1 MAFAHTGKGSHDSF
15 QGETADVTFRRH
27 QWRHP
32 SKRHTVIWSL
42 AFLQLMSAADQYGDD
57 PGLYVT
63 LNEPKNST
71 IKGHYL
77 TSSLGRKYYAFQ
89 DVPFAM
95 PPLARDDLRSHNHL
109 SHGKVSTMPQKV
121 QDRVHNKWP
130 TCQCLNPRNTTKRLP
145 VFFWIHGGAFIVGS
159 GGYGMQN
166 PSYFMDEEVVVVTT
180 NYRLGILGFL
190 TTEDS
195 VIPANI
201 GLRDQRFA
209 LEWTYANIDK
219 FGGDPEDIVIG
230 GESAGAGSVGYQ
242 LLGIHE
248 KPIYTGAF
256 LASGS
261 SMSTWTYQQK
271 PKQRAFKVA
280 RKLDKNFD
288 STDSA
293 SILALLQNVT
303 SESLLRT
310 CSEEEGYVN
319 WIAVLPND
327 KHGYNPPTD
336 AIENGNFVQVPV
348 LLGFNSEESLCPI
361 HLGNSTGDFWGLAQK
376 VDDDPSQIMGA
387 MDVGHQNATQIGIGL
402 RKLYTNGLFADDIPA
417 LVRYVSDYNFITA
430 TTKHAKSASQFI
442 PTYLYEFSFK
452 SSTAK
457 NSTVPGINGTCHGED
472 LRFYW
477 KNFLVKIP
485 EKEQIIARR
494 FVRIISNFV
503 KHKNPMPHPDPLF
516 GNATWPMV
524 RPNEIKYMNFG
535 EHFKLETN
543 PRNFA
548 NIEAFLDKHL
558 TKPIYGHHLRSSLGR
573 RYYAFQDVPFA
584 MPPLGKRRFKEPQPV
599 QPWKGVYNATKSTK
613 LCTQKLANK
622 MIGEE
627 DCLYLNI
634 YTPVNPRNT
643 TKRLPVFFWIHGG
656 AFLVG
661 SGGYDMQN
669 PSYFMDEEVVVV
681 TTNYRLGILGFL
693 TTEDSVIPANLGLRD
708 QRFALEWTYANI
720 DRFGGDP
727 ENIVIGGESAG
738 AGSVGYHLLGIHEKP
753 IFTGA
758 FLASG
763 SSMSTWTYQEN
774 PKEIAF
780 KVARKLDKNF
790 DSTDSA
796 SIWRYSKMSPV
807 NLCCKPGAK
816 KKVTKPM
823 IFGELAKEV
832 DDDPSQMMGVM
843 DIGRQNATQIG
854 IGLGKLYT
862 NGLFADDI
870 PAFVRYK
877 SDYHFITASI
887 KHAKGASQFIPT
899 YLYEFSFKSSTAKNS
914 TVPGING
921 TCHGEDLRFYW
932 KNLLVKIPEKE
943 QIVARRFVRI
953 ISNFVKHKNPMPH
966 PDPLFE
972 NAPWPM
978 VQPNEIK
985 YMNFGEQF
993 RLERNP
999 RNFSNLE
1006 AFLDK
1011 HLIKPIYVY

>member
-130 TCQCLNPRNTTKRLP
+130 TCQCLKHYKTATS
-145 VFFWIHGGAFIVGS
+145 FFWIHGGAFIVGS

-180 NYRLGILGFL
+180 NYRLGIL
-190 TTEDS
+190 
-195 VIPANI
+195 A
-201 GLRDQRFA
+201 
-209 LEWTYANIDK
+209 
-219 FGGDPEDIVIG
+219 
-230 GESAGAGSVGYQ
+230 
-242 LLGIHE
+242 
-248 KPIYTGAF
+248 IYTGAF

-310 CSEEEGYVN
+310 CSEEEAYVN
-319 WIAVLPND
+319 WISVLPND

-503 KHKNPMPHPDPLF
+503 KHKNPMPHRDPLLE
-516 GNATWPMV
+516 NATWPMV

-584 MPPLGKRRFKEPQPV
+584 MPPLGKRRFKEPQPI
-599 QPWKGVYNATKSTK
+599 QPWKGVYNATESTK

-656 AFLVG
+656 AFIVG

-669 PSYFMDEEVVVV
+669 PSYFMDEELVVV

-763 SSMSTWTYQEN
+763 SSLSTWTYQEN

-796 SIWRYSKMSPV
+796 SILALLQNVTSESLLQTWSEEKRYVNPISVLPNDKHGYNPPTDAIENGNFVQVPVLLGFNSEESLCPMSIG
-807 NLCCKPGAK
+807 NK
-816 KKVTKPM
+816 TDD
-823 IFGELAKEV
+823 FWELAKEV

-877 SDYHFITASI
+877 SDYHFITATI
-887 KHAKGASQFIPT
+887 KHAKSASQFIPT

-943 QIVARRFVRI
+943 QIIARRFVRI

-972 NAPWPM
+972 NATWPV